1 VCREKERN
9 ANGEVCAEE
18 KGKKLDRGGVV
29 LKMIMNSTMLI
40 KSYDAIL
47 RCQVT
52 DIIMTFYDPV
62 PIFFNPQTKPIYFT

>member
-9 ANGEVCAEE
+9 ADGEVCAEE
-18 KGKKLDRGGVV
+18 KGKKLDGGGVV
-29 LKMIMNSTMLI
+29 LKMIMNSIMLI
-40 KSYDAIL
+40 KSYDAVL

-62 PIFFNPQTKPIYFT
+62 PIFFNPRTKPIYFP